1 MRRFEIVSKEEFT
14 KRLDEKYYA
23 NIKIPERKTSKS
35 AGYDFSVCKGDII
48 KPGEVKV
55 FPTGIKA
62 KMDDSDFLAIFVRS
76 SLGIKKG
83 LMLANNVGIIDSDYY
98 NNLDN
103 EGHIMIALVNVGTKD
118 VEISDGE
125 RIAQGIFLKY
135 EVVDNEKEIKA
146 KRLGGIGSTNV

>member
-1 MRRFEIVSKEEFT
+1 MRRFEMVSKEEFT

-48 KPGEVKV
+48 KSGEVKV

-103 EGHIMIALVNVGTKD
+103 EGHIMIALANVGTKD